1 MGVRVFGASLTC
13 ERTRNL
19 ARTPLTDLT
28 PQRIALIKP
37 SALGDIVHALPVL
50 TALRRRFPQS
60 HITWIVN
67 RAYESLLRGH
77 PDLDATLAF
86 DRGALKKGVV
96 STAMTA
102 VRFAQSLR
110 GAKFD
115 MAIDLQGLFRSGLM
129 TFASG
134 AARRVGL
141 STAREGA
148 SHFYTDII
156 STPGLKEAH
165 AVDRCWRV
173 AEEFGIVD
181 EPKQFR
187 IPIDADAKT
196 WVHSQFAK
204 RERPWLVLAP
214 GARWLTKRWPPEH
227 FAQLARI
234 AHDRNGATAV
244 FIGTADEAP
253 LAEQVIELAGVPSL
267 NLCGQ
272 TSLSKLVAVLAAADV
287 VLANDSG
294 PLHIAAA
301 LGRPVVAPYTCT
313 EIRLHG
319 PYGCRGAVATTVDCH
334 GSYIR
339 NCDHL
344 SCMSELTPSRLLD
357 PLHEALA
364 AWPTLSRTA

>member
-1 MGVRVFGASLTC
+1 M
-13 ERTRNL
+13 
-19 ARTPLTDLT
+19 ARSPLTDLS
-28 PQRIALIKP
+28 PQRIAIIKP

-60 HITWIVN
+60 HINWIVN
-67 RAYESLLRGH
+67 RAYESLLKNH

-115 MAIDLQGLFRSGLM
+115 LAIDLQGLFRSGLM
-129 TFASG
+129 TFATG

-156 STPGLKEAH
+156 PTPGLMDAH

-173 AEEFGIVD
+173 AEEFGVGD

-187 IPIDADAKT
+187 VPIDPDAQA
-196 WVHSQFAK
+196 WVQLQLGNLEK
-204 RERPWLVLAP
+204 PWLVIAA

-227 FAQLARI
+227 FADLARNV
-234 AHDRNGATAV
+234 HDRTGGTAIL
-244 FIGTADEAP
+244 IGTADEVP

-301 LGRPVVAPYTCT
+301 LGRPVIAPYTCT

-319 PYGCRGAVATTVDCH
+319 PYGCRGAVATTVNCH

-344 SCMSELTPSRLLD
+344 SCMSELTPNRLLV

>member
-1 MGVRVFGASLTC
+1 
-13 ERTRNL
+13 L
-19 ARTPLTDLT
+19 ARTPLAEIN

-50 TALRRRFPQS
+50 SALRHRFPQS

-67 RAYESLLRGH
+67 RAYEPLLKNH

-110 GAKFD
+110 GANFD
-115 MAIDLQGLFRSGLM
+115 LAIDLQGLFRSGLM
-129 TFASG
+129 TFATG

-148 SHFYTDII
+148 SHFYTDVI

-173 AEEFGIVD
+173 AEEFGSGD
-181 EPKQFR
+181 EAKQFR
-187 IPIDADAKT
+187 IPVDPDAHS
-196 WVHSQFAK
+196 WVQSQFGK
-204 RERPWLVLAP
+204 LDQPYMVVAP

-227 FAQLARI
+227 FAELARI
-234 AHDRNGATAV
+234 AHDRIGGTAI
-244 FIGTADEAP
+244 FIGTIDETP
-253 LAEQVIELAGVPSL
+253 LAEEVIELAGVPSL

-272 TSLSKLVAVLAAADV
+272 TSLPKLVAVLAAADAV
-287 VLANDSG
+287 VANDSG

-319 PYGCRGAVATTVDCH
+319 PFGCRGAVATMVSCH

-344 SCMSELTPSRLLD
+344 SCMSELTPSRLLGS
-357 PLHEALA
+357 LHEALA

>member
-1 MGVRVFGASLTC
+1 
-13 ERTRNL
+13 L
-19 ARTPLTDLT
+19 ARTPLSELQ

-50 TALRRRFPQS
+50 SALRRRFPQS

-67 RAYESLLRGH
+67 RAYEPLLKNH

-110 GAKFD
+110 GANFD
-115 MAIDLQGLFRSGLM
+115 LAIDLQGLFRSGLM
-129 TFASG
+129 TFATG

-148 SHFYTDII
+148 SHFYTDIMA
-156 STPGLKEAH
+156 TPGLKEAH

-173 AEEFGIVD
+173 AEEFGVGD

-187 IPIDADAKT
+187 IPIDAEANT
-196 WVHSQFAK
+196 WTRSQLAK
-204 RERPWLVLAP
+204 RERPYLVFAP

-227 FAQLARI
+227 FAELARI
-234 AHDRNGATAV
+234 AHVRNGGTAIFV
-244 FIGTADEAP
+244 GTADETP
-253 LAEQVIELAGVPSL
+253 LAEQVIELADVPSL

-272 TSLSKLVAVLAAADV
+272 TSLPKLVAVLAAADA

-319 PYGCRGAVATTVDCH
+319 PYGCRGAVATNVSCH

-344 SCMSELTPSRLLD
+344 SCMNELTPDRLIG